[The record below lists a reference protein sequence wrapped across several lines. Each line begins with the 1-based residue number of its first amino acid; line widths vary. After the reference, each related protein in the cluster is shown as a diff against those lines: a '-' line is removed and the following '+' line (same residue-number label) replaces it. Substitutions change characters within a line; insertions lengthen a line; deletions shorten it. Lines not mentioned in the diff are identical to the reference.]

1 VVRVLLDGRY
11 GSARRVIAI
20 AVAGLNVS
28 PAVLFAQY
36 GETDVG
42 EISGYT
48 GVTFGGVG
56 AHSTVGA
63 SSGLSLSRYCIGLV
77 DVSYMPLGSDI
88 LPRYQSQANIRHS
101 RLYDFNL
108 SGHIRV
114 PLRERWEP
122 YGIVGAGG
130 LYSTFQLGSISGPSA
145 AVTYKSRS
153 TGSFAFETGGGA
165 RYYVARTWGVRA
177 EWRCTVSTRTF
188 NRIVTGVFYQFD
200 GQSPF
205 RLRRG
210 GKRGGYWRGY

>member
-1 VVRVLLDGRY
+1 VVPVPLGRH
-11 GSARRVIAI
+11 GSARWVIAI
-20 AVAGLNVS
+20 AVAGLNIG
-28 PAVLFAQY
+28 PAILLAQS

-48 GVTFGGVG
+48 GATFGGTG
-56 AHSTVGA
+56 THATVGA

-88 LPRYQSQANIRHS
+88 LPRYQDKANIRYS
-101 RLYDFNL
+101 RLYDFNF

-122 YGIVGAGG
+122 YGIVGTGG
-130 LYSTFQLGSISGPSA
+130 LYSTFQLGSISGPGA
-145 AVTYKSRS
+145 AVIYKSRS
-153 TGSFAFETGGGA
+153 TGSFAFETGAGT
-165 RYYVARTWGVRA
+165 RYYVAHTWGVRA
-177 EWRCTVSTRTF
+177 EWRCTISTRTF
-188 NRIVTGVFYQFD
+188 NRLVFGMFYQFD

-210 GKRGGYWRGY
+210 GKRGGYGRAY